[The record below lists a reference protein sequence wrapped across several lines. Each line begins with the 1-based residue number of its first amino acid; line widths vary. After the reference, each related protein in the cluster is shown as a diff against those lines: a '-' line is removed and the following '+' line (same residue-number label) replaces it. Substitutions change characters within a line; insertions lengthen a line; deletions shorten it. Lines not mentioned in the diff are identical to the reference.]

1 MRLENRTDSASVLQ
15 ADRATVFGFTGRESQ
30 KHKKR
35 SDGKFM
41 KKNNITRQSHEQ
53 MDMGLDISDDTYV
66 TVWVPRNQ

>member
-1 MRLENRTDSASVLQ
+1 MRLENRTD
-15 ADRATVFGFTGRESQ
+15 RATTDILAR
-30 KHKKR
+30 KI

-41 KKNNITRQSHEQ
+41 KKNNITHQSHEE